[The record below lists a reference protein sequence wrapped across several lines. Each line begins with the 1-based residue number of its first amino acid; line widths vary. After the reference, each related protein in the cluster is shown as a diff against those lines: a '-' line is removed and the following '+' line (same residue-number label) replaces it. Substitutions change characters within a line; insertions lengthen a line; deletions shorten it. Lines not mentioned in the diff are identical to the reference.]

1 MKKYLLLS
9 TLLFSALFLSACG
22 SRSAKEPPVS
32 KQPTETPSIGEQSA
46 AVIPSDDTSSKNT
59 PSENISS
66 EASASKPNASEVYS
80 SATDSINA
88 LGYDLFEM
96 ISSEGGNVCI
106 SPYSIELALG
116 MAANA
121 SFGTTRDEMLNIMHV
136 KDLDTFNQ
144 AAAASRKKLENDA
157 MDIHIANSA
166 WYDEDMTF
174 SGSFESSY
182 LPLLKD
188 SYDAETFTRSFSY
201 NSTLSAMN
209 DWIARATNDKITN
222 MISEIPQNAIFVLFN
237 AVYFNAHWEV
247 PFPKE
252 GTMDEVFHSP
262 LGDQTVPFMNLS
274 DGYFRYTEYKGIQ
287 ALRMNYED
295 SDMAMDIL
303 LPLDKEQNV
312 TELFRALTFEEKQ
325 ELYRQ
330 LSDSEELSISVL
342 RLPRFEFSTESI
354 FLNDYLTQLG
364 MAEAFSSGADFSLI
378 SEEAYI
384 SQICHKT
391 FIKVDEDG
399 TEAAAATS
407 VMMDRM
413 SLIAGDLISFEAD
426 VPFIYYIS
434 DTSDGTIL
442 FIGSM
447 EDIPQ

>member
-9 TLLFSALFLSACG
+9 ILLFATLFLSACG
-22 SRSAKEPPVS
+22 SGSTDEQSVS
-32 KQPTETPSIGEQSA
+32 EQPAAVTPSN
-46 AVIPSDDTSSKNT
+46 DTSL
-59 PSENISS
+59 
-66 EASASKPNASEVYS
+66 EAPAAESNGAEVYS
-80 SATDSINA
+80 SAADSINA
-88 LGYDLFEM
+88 LGYDLFAM
-96 ISSEGGNVCI
+96 MSSEGGNVCI

-116 MAANA
+116 MAVNGSSGA
-121 SFGTTRDEMLNIMHV
+121 TRDETLSVMHV
-136 KDLDTFNQ
+136 KDLDAFNQ
-144 AAAASRKKLENDA
+144 AVTTSKEKLENDA
-157 MDIHIANSA
+157 MDIRIANSA
-166 WYDEDMTF
+166 WYDENMTF
-174 SGSFESSY
+174 SGNFEPSY
-182 LPLLKD
+182 LPLLKN
-188 SYDAETFTRSFSY
+188 SYDAETFARDFSDG
-201 NSTLSAMN
+201 STLFSMN

-262 LGDQTVPFMNLS
+262 LGDQTIPFMNLS
-274 DGYFRYTEYKGIQ
+274 DGYFRYTEYEGIQ
-287 ALRMNYED
+287 ALRMNYEN

-303 LPLDKEQNV
+303 LPLDKEQNMM
-312 TELFRALTFEEKQ
+312 ELFHALTFEEKQ

-354 FLNDYLTQLG
+354 FLNDYLTRLG
-364 MAEAFSSGADFSLI
+364 MADAFSSGADFPLI

-407 VMMDRM
+407 VMMNRM
-413 SLIAGDLISFEAD
+413 SLMAGDFITFEAD
-426 VPFIYYIS
+426 VPFVYYIS